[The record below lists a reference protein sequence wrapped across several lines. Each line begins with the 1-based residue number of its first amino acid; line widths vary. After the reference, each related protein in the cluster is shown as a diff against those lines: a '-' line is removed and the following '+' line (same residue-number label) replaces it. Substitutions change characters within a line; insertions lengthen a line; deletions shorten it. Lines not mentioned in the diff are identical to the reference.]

1 MECATMSNKQQQ
13 LESDLRSALFRYRNL
28 STAADF
34 RFGQRPVMAAKME
47 QEQVLLALLE
57 VQRLEAELERLEN
70 EEVKE

>member
-1 MECATMSNKQQQ
+1 MSNKQQQ
-13 LESDLRSALFRYRNL
+13 LESELRSALFRYRNL

-34 RFGQRPVMAAKME
+34 RFGQRPIMAAKME

>member
-1 MECATMSNKQQQ
+1 MSNKQQQ

-34 RFGQRPVMAAKME
+34 RFGQRPVRAAKME

-57 VQRLEAELERLEN
+57 VQRLESELERLD
-70 EEVKE
+70 KEQAK

>member
-1 MECATMSNKQQQ
+1 MSNKQRQ

-47 QEQVLLALLE
+47 QEQVYLALLE

>member
-1 MECATMSNKQQQ
+1 MSREQ

-57 VQRLEAELERLEN
+57 VQRLESELERLD
-70 EEVKE
+70 KEQAK

>member
-1 MECATMSNKQQQ
+1 MSNKQQQ
-13 LESDLRSALFRYRNL
+13 LESELRSALFRYRNL

-47 QEQVLLALLE
+47 QEQVYLALLE

>member
-1 MECATMSNKQQQ
+1 MSREQ

-47 QEQVLLALLE
+47 QEQVYLALLE
-57 VQRLEAELERLEN
+57 VQRLEAELERLEK
-70 EEVKE
+70 EGVK

>member
-1 MECATMSNKQQQ
+1 MSNKQQQ

>member
-1 MECATMSNKQQQ
+1 MSNKQQQ

-57 VQRLEAELERLEN
+57 VQRLESELERLD
-70 EEVKE
+70 KEQAK

>member
-1 MECATMSNKQQQ
+1 MSSKQQQ

-47 QEQVLLALLE
+47 QEQVYLALLE
-57 VQRLEAELERLEN
+57 VQRLESELERLD
-70 EEVKE
+70 KEQAK

>member
-1 MECATMSNKQQQ
+1 LNPTFVPHCFAIATSPP
-13 LESDLRSALFRYRNL
+13 LPTFV
-28 STAADF
+28 
-34 RFGQRPVMAAKME
+34 FGQRPVMTAKME

>member
-1 MECATMSNKQQQ
+1 MSNKQQQ

-47 QEQVLLALLE
+47 QEQVYLALLE
-57 VQRLEAELERLEN
+57 VQRLEAELEKLDRESA
-70 EEVKE
+70 K